1 MSSIDY
7 SELIK
12 SKKNVLTS
20 ERLDCGNIIGER
32 DDSIIVEREGL
43 REHVYVIPK
52 SKVDAYDG
60 AQIILKATEA
70 DLKSFEEKRDT
81 TSSSRETI
89 SDTGDQIKGTAGQIK
104 DTISDTVSGTVNKVK
119 DMVSGNDDNKR

>member
-1 MSSIDY
+1 MSSMDY

-12 SKKNVLTS
+12 SKKAVITS
-20 ERLDCGNIIGER
+20 ERIDCGNIIGER

-60 AQIILKATEA
+60 AQIILKVPEA
-70 DLKSFEEKRDT
+70 ELKSFEEKTDT
-81 TSSSRETI
+81 TSDSRETI
-89 SDTGDQIKGTAGQIK
+89 SETGDQVKGTAGQIK
-104 DTISDTVSGTVNKVK
+104 DTISDTVSRPVNKVK
-119 DMVSGNDDNKR
+119 DMVSGNNDNKR

>member
-1 MSSIDY
+1 MSYIDY

-12 SKKNVLTS
+12 SKKNVISS
-20 ERLDCGNIIGER
+20 ERRDCGNIIGER
-32 DDSIIVEREGL
+32 GDSIIVEREGL

-60 AQIILKATEA
+60 AQIILKVTEA
-70 DLKSFEEKRDT
+70 ELKSFEEKRDT
-81 TSSSRETI
+81 ISGSRDTT
-89 SDTGDQIKGTAGQIK
+89 SDTEDHVKGAASQVK

-119 DMVSGNDDNKR
+119 GMVSGHDDNKR

>member
-1 MSSIDY
+1 MSSMDY

-12 SKKNVLTS
+12 SKKAVITS

-32 DDSIIVEREGL
+32 GDSIIVEREGL

-52 SKVDAYDG
+52 SKIDAYDG
-60 AQIILKATEA
+60 AQIILRVPEA
-70 DLKSFEEKRDT
+70 ELKSFEEKRDT
-81 TSSSRETI
+81 TSGPRETI
-89 SDTGDQIKGTAGQIK
+89 SETGDQVKGTAGQIK

-119 DMVSGNDDNKR
+119 DMVSRNDDNKR